1 MKRRKISVAG
11 IQESAKDIMSND
23 EPTQIIMSP
32 VEEAIHN
39 AQEDLIAAQST
50 PEEEISACAASDA
63 EKKGM
68 HEDDPDDILMQS
80 FYEREWKKKQS
91 PPLPIK
97 EWASLFPN
105 LRLTNSSVQ
114 DSNGATE
121 SIPSDES
128 EEADVTQKRIQEIR
142 SRLKEQLKKDLL
154 ETITCSGV
162 V

>member
-1 MKRRKISVAG
+1 
-11 IQESAKDIMSND
+11 MSND

-114 DSNGATE
+114 DSM
-121 SIPSDES
+121 
-128 EEADVTQKRIQEIR
+128 
-142 SRLKEQLKKDLL
+142 EQLKA
-154 ETITCSGV
+154 IHQMGV
-162 V
+162 KRRTWRKREYRILDRG